1 MRPAQSGWR
10 HGASDTA
17 LPPFRHRAF
26 TLPYLTPLLPA
37 RWRTI
42 KNRGG
47 IRANK
52 ETLGTTRALRS
63 HLANKINGVRGG
75 RRGER
80 KTQKR
85 RGGVHQRPSTQFPA
99 AGQWSLIA
107 AQAQLNTNIC
117 VCNPQLKQHNSDG
130 SLSCFG
136 RGLRHQL
143 PFVLK

>member
-1 MRPAQSGWR
+1 MTTRRFR
-10 HGASDTA
+10 HGASSFPA
-17 LPPFRHRAF
+17 SSF
-26 TLPYLTPLLPA
+26 YPLLSDTFAPCA
-37 RWRTI
+37 IENNKKQPR

-47 IRANK
+47 MANK